1 MINFQHRKVPERRN
15 LSFGNSSNSP
25 SPGRHRRTMSDR
37 LNGSAAKRRR
47 SPNGT
52 SHSRGSSLSEFGNI
66 FDRFQRSVSRDK
78 DRELIN
84 LLLERLRDTQI
95 TIEKKQEEV
104 RELTM
109 DLNEQR
115 ERRMSAENYIKRHQQ
130 EAEAHHSRNSVD
142 VHRQTV
148 SWERYRALSEELNA
162 VGEATKDAKLE
173 LRSCGNRVDKL
184 NKKRVALKEE
194 NSNLRNQLEQSG
206 IPSWKRRLETLRAKG
221 KVLD

>member
-1 MINFQHRKVPERRN
+1 MRIRFTSYDWNKKDTLEN
-15 LSFGNSSNSP
+15 LEDSFISKDRYVYIFSNA
-25 SPGRHRRTMSDR
+25 
-37 LNGSAAKRRR
+37 LAF
-47 SPNGT
+47 
-52 SHSRGSSLSEFGNI
+52 FGWW
-66 FDRFQRSVSRDK
+66 

-104 RELTM
+104 RELTT

-115 ERRMSAENYIKRHQQ
+115 ERRMSAENYIKRHRQ

-162 VGEATKDAKLE
+162 VEEATKDAKLE
-173 LRSCGNRVDKL
+173 LRSCGVTWQNL
-184 NKKRVALKEE
+184 ILSHIVA
-194 NSNLRNQLEQSG
+194 
-206 IPSWKRRLETLRAKG
+206 
-221 KVLD
+221 

>member
-15 LSFGNSSNSP
+15 LPFGNASNSP

-47 SPNGT
+47 SPNGA

-66 FDRFQRSVSRDK
+66 FDRFQRSASRDK

-115 ERRMSAENYIKRHQQ
+115 ERRMSAENYIKRHRQ

-148 SWERYRALSEELNA
+148 SWERYRALSEELSA
-162 VGEATKDAKLE
+162 VEEATKDAKLE
-173 LRSCGNRVDKL
+173 LRSCGNRVDIL

-194 NSNLRNQLEQSG
+194 NSNLRNHLENSG
-206 IPSWKRRLETLRAKG
+206 VPSWKRRLENLRAK
-221 KVLD
+221 KILD